1 MTQDDETGRAEAT
14 PGSRA
19 RRVPT
24 SRADRDRR
32 RPRGERGGRRVSG
45 GRRKAPQP
53 GKVVFK
59 VIVASLMSLG
69 LATGLGVV
77 LIYNNW
83 NGNIDRQDLA
93 AQLGDD
99 RPKKEK
105 VEGPREPMNILVMG
119 SDSRDCEG
127 CGVDGESTNGL
138 SDTTI
143 LFHLSANREFAYG
156 ISIPRDTAV
165 MRPTCYRA
173 DDSEI
178 PAATAY
184 DKWNV
189 AFQVGGPGCT
199 RQQLEQLT
207 GIHVDKFVV
216 VDFNQF
222 KDMVDALDGVE
233 ICVPEEIDDTTG
245 NIHLDAGTR
254 EVDGEEALAYA
265 RVRYGISGGIDPYRT
280 RRQQALIGA
289 MIDKALTRGMLARP
303 DRLAGFI
310 SAATTDL
317 QTDFKTVAAMAKVAA
332 SAQSIDAAD
341 IKFITTPWT
350 LETDKVSGGVEW
362 LPSVERLWRLVIE
375 DRPLTRE
382 FLGQA
387 ISAGDSPDGSG
398 ASGTPGSASAPPT
411 APPSP
416 SASGSASVPTA
427 SSHATPSPDP
437 SPDPSGGTSG
447 GLSDDDR
454 AAAGLCS

>member
-1 MTQDDETGRAEAT
+1 ME
-14 PGSRA
+14 GSRRTVLRTIA
-19 RRVPT
+19 
-24 SRADRDRR
+24 
-32 RPRGERGGRRVSG
+32 
-45 GRRKAPQP
+45 
-53 GKVVFK
+53 
-59 VIVASLMSLG
+59 ASLVALG
-69 LATGLGVV
+69 LLTGLGVV
-77 LIYNNW
+77 LVYQNW
-83 NGNIDRQDLA
+83 NNNLEHPRVVGKN
-93 AQLGDD
+93 
-99 RPKKEK
+99 RPEKETTAL
-105 VEGPREPMNILVMG
+105 NILVMG
-119 SDSRDCEG
+119 TDSRSCEG
-127 CGVDGESTNGL
+127 CRIDEEAGGGL

-317 QTDFKTVAAMAKVAA
+317 QTDFKSVAAMAKVAA

-411 APPSP
+411 
-416 SASGSASVPTA
+416 GSASVPTA

-437 SPDPSGGTSG
+437 SSDPSGGTSG